1 MYLSHHQQL
10 VKVLK
15 DRFGDKVIIGL
26 EVGTFCGD
34 SATAILNQIPN
45 CKMLCTI
52 DPWEHRDGAEFEA
65 GELQPY
71 HDKNRALAES
81 RLAQFGE
88 RIRVM
93 PVHSTEAVRILL
105 EEMPGIKFDFVWI
118 DGDHSE
124 QGITTDL
131 ELFDGMIKEGGL
143 IGGHD
148 YGQCHPLTE
157 IILKKYDKELNSGN
171 DYAWWVYK

>member
-10 VKVLK
+10 VKLLK
-15 DRFGDKVIIGL
+15 DRFGDKEILGI
-26 EVGTFCGD
+26 EIGTFCGD
-34 SATAILNQIPN
+34 SAIQILNAFPN
-45 CKMLCTI
+45 CKLFTV
-52 DPWEHRDGAEFEA
+52 DPWEHRDKAEFEA

-71 HDKNRALAES
+71 HDKNMHLALE
-81 RLAQFGE
+81 RLKQFYPRCE
-88 RIRVM
+88 VLHM
-93 PVHSTEAVRILL
+93 KSKEAVATLL
-105 EEMPGIKFDFVWI
+105 KTNPDIKFDFVWI

-124 QGITTDL
+124 EGITTDI

-157 IILKKYDKELNSGN
+157 IIAKRYDKEINSGN